1 MPTHYNVK
9 MKMLYAL
16 AICGLVRRDDLA
28 IFAETMNMGSH
39 DIMDLISAGF
49 VRESSAEVDI
59 RIGGRSRKRV
69 RRVCCITN
77 KGLAFLLEFGGALFP
92 WLESIPKS
100 IIGNVNLRGG
110 TLARKAPLDRRLNLA
125 GANCFYAAA
134 GFEVHPLVFGDDE
147 DSQKPALSAIIANAV
162 GDFAPEES
170 TVYYNAIEVKG
181 KCIDADA
188 EDSHSQRFTR
198 QVGFAA
204 YSKNDFNI
212 YMIPQGGMRWKTE
225 IAKKEM
231 YLFSTYRSKIRMN
244 QMKDCCAV
252 LLARNPRD
260 FAASFL
266 SINDFSSKKTKIQAH
281 QDAELLDSTLETA
294 MVGPEGHQAP
304 NMTES
309 VSMGKDGKMH
319 ITLTNESVSED
330 YPIDVILDSGKAAAV
345 EGMIL
350 TGEMHEHNTF
360 DNPEQVKCTSF
371 DDVKLADDGLKLT
384 LPKCSVLHLTVTV
397 K

>member
-28 IFAETMNMGSH
+28 IFSETMNAGSH

-49 VRESSAEVDI
+49 VKESSAEVDI

-147 DSQKPALSAIIANAV
+147 DSQKPALTAIIANAV

-204 YSKNDFNI
+204 YSKNDFSI
-212 YMIPQGGMRWKTE
+212 YVIPQGGMRWKTE
-225 IAKKEM
+225 IAKKEWR
-231 YLFSTYRSKIRMN
+231 LFYDYRSKIRMH
-244 QMKDCCAV
+244 QMKECYAV

-260 FAASFL
+260 FAALFR
-266 SINDFSSKKTKIQAH
+266 SIKDFSGRKIKMRRLYVVPMKCEGRKDNSIAVTTGFDRECENCIAKLEE
-281 QDAELLDSTLETA
+281 DARFERNTSSFTFPFRTCREGEIYHVALGTVMELYNIHYIKE
-294 MVGPEGHQAP
+294 
-304 NMTES
+304 
-309 VSMGKDGKMH
+309 
-319 ITLTNESVSED
+319 
-330 YPIDVILDSGKAAAV
+330 KAD
-345 EGMIL
+345 EGMPVVIYCYRHQVPYYRAVFGDDIL
-350 TGEMHEHNTF
+350 YDF
-360 DNPEQVKCTSF
+360 
-371 DDVKLADDGLKLT
+371 AD
-384 LPKCSVLHLTVTV
+384 
-397 K
+397 

>member
-28 IFAETMNMGSH
+28 IFSETMNAGSH

-49 VRESSAEVDI
+49 VKESSAEVDI

-92 WLESIPKS
+92 WLERIPKS
-100 IIGNVNLRGG
+100 IIGSVNLRGG

-147 DSQKPALSAIIANAV
+147 DSQKPALTAIIANAV

-170 TVYYNAIEVKG
+170 TVYYNAIEVKR

-204 YSKNDFNI
+204 YSKNDFSI
-212 YMIPQGGMRWKTE
+212 YVIPQGGMRWKTE
-225 IAKKEM
+225 IAKKEWR
-231 YLFSTYRSKIRMN
+231 LFYDYRSKIRMH
-244 QMKDCCAV
+244 QMKECYAV

-260 FAASFL
+260 FAALFR
-266 SINDFSSKKTKIQAH
+266 SIKDFSGRKIKMRRLYVVPMKCEGRKDNSTAITEGFDSERKKCIAKLEEDARFERNTSSFTFPFRTCREGKTYYVAVGTVIELYNIH
-281 QDAELLDSTLETA
+281 NIKEDVDAEKPI
-294 MVGPEGHQAP
+294 VIYCYRHQVPYYRA
-304 NMTES
+304 
-309 VSMGKDGKMH
+309 VFGD
-319 ITLTNESVSED
+319 D
-330 YPIDVILDSGKAAAV
+330 ILYD
-345 EGMIL
+345 
-350 TGEMHEHNTF
+350 F
-360 DNPEQVKCTSF
+360 
-371 DDVKLADDGLKLT
+371 AD
-384 LPKCSVLHLTVTV
+384 
-397 K
+397 

>member
-28 IFAETMNMGSH
+28 IFSETMNAGSH

-49 VRESSAEVDI
+49 VKESSAEVDI

-92 WLESIPKS
+92 WLERIPKS
-100 IIGNVNLRGG
+100 IIGSVNLRGG

-225 IAKKEM
+225 IAKKEWR
-231 YLFSTYRSKIRMN
+231 LFYDYRSKIRMH
-244 QMKDCCAV
+244 QMKECYAV

-260 FAASFL
+260 FAAMFQ
-266 SINDFSSKKTKIQAH
+266 SIKNFSSRKIKMQRIYVVPMKCEGRKDNSTAITEGFDSERKKCIAKLEEDARFERNTSSFTFPFRTCREGEIYHVALGTVMELYNIHNIKEDV
-281 QDAELLDSTLETA
+281 DAEKPI
-294 MVGPEGHQAP
+294 VIYCYRHQVPYYRA
-304 NMTES
+304 
-309 VSMGKDGKMH
+309 VFGD
-319 ITLTNESVSED
+319 D
-330 YPIDVILDSGKAAAV
+330 ILYD
-345 EGMIL
+345 
-350 TGEMHEHNTF
+350 F
-360 DNPEQVKCTSF
+360 
-371 DDVKLADDGLKLT
+371 AD
-384 LPKCSVLHLTVTV
+384 
-397 K
+397 

>member
-28 IFAETMNMGSH
+28 IFSETMNAGSH

-49 VRESSAEVDI
+49 VKESSAEVDI

-147 DSQKPALSAIIANAV
+147 DSQKPALTAIIANAV

-170 TVYYNAIEVKG
+170 TVYYNAIEVKR

-204 YSKNDFNI
+204 YSKNDFSI
-212 YMIPQGGMRWKTE
+212 YVIPQGGMRWKTE
-225 IAKKEM
+225 IAKKEWR
-231 YLFSTYRSKIRMN
+231 LFYDYRSKIRMH
-244 QMKDCCAV
+244 QMKECYAV

-260 FAASFL
+260 FAALFR
-266 SINDFSSKKTKIQAH
+266 SIKDFSGRKIKMRRLYVVPMKCEGRKDNSIAVTTGFDRECENCIAKLEE
-281 QDAELLDSTLETA
+281 DARFERNTSSFTFPFRTCREGEIYHVALGTVMELYNIHYIKE
-294 MVGPEGHQAP
+294 
-304 NMTES
+304 
-309 VSMGKDGKMH
+309 
-319 ITLTNESVSED
+319 
-330 YPIDVILDSGKAAAV
+330 KAD
-345 EGMIL
+345 EGMPVVIYCYRHQVPYYRAVFGDDIL
-350 TGEMHEHNTF
+350 YDF
-360 DNPEQVKCTSF
+360 
-371 DDVKLADDGLKLT
+371 AD
-384 LPKCSVLHLTVTV
+384 
-397 K
+397 

>member
-1 MPTHYNVK
+1 MMPTHYNVK

-28 IFAETMNMGSH
+28 IFSEAMNKGSH
-39 DIMDLISAGF
+39 DIMDLIRAGF
-49 VRESSAEVDI
+49 VKESSAEVDI

-100 IIGNVNLRGG
+100 IIGHVNLRGG

-147 DSQKPALSAIIANAV
+147 DSQKPALSAIIADAM
-162 GDFAPEES
+162 GDFTPEES
-170 TVYYNAIEVKG
+170 TVYYNAIEVKR
-181 KCIDADA
+181 KCIDADE

-204 YSKNDFNI
+204 YSKNDYNI
-212 YMIPQGGMRWKTE
+212 YVIPQGGMTWKTE
-225 IAKKEM
+225 IAKKEWR
-231 YLFSTYRSKIRMN
+231 LFSDYRSKIRVR
-244 QMKDCCAV
+244 QMQDCYAV

-260 FAASFL
+260 FAAMFQ
-266 SINDFSSKKTKIQAH
+266 SIKDFSSRKIKMQRIYVVPMKCEGRTDNSTAITEGFDSERKKCIAKLEEDARFERNTSSFTFPFRTCREGKTYYVAVGTVMELYNIH
-281 QDAELLDSTLETA
+281 NIKEDVDAEKPI
-294 MVGPEGHQAP
+294 VIYCYRHQVPYYRA
-304 NMTES
+304 
-309 VSMGKDGKMH
+309 VFGD
-319 ITLTNESVSED
+319 D
-330 YPIDVILDSGKAAAV
+330 ILYD
-345 EGMIL
+345 
-350 TGEMHEHNTF
+350 F
-360 DNPEQVKCTSF
+360 
-371 DDVKLADDGLKLT
+371 AD
-384 LPKCSVLHLTVTV
+384 
-397 K
+397 

>member
-28 IFAETMNMGSH
+28 IFSETMNAGSH
-39 DIMDLISAGF
+39 DIMDLIRAGF
-49 VRESSAEVDI
+49 VKESSAEVDI

-69 RRVCCITN
+69 RRVCCITS

-92 WLESIPKS
+92 WLERIPKS
-100 IIGNVNLRGG
+100 IVGNVNLRGG

-225 IAKKEM
+225 IAKKEWR
-231 YLFSTYRSKIRMN
+231 LFYDYRSKIRMH
-244 QMKDCCAV
+244 QMKECYAV

-260 FAASFL
+260 FAALFR
-266 SINDFSSKKTKIQAH
+266 SIKDFSGRKIKMRRLYVVPMKCEGRKDNSIAVTTGFDRECENCIAKLEE
-281 QDAELLDSTLETA
+281 DARFERNTSSFTFPFRTCREGEIYHVALGTVMELYNIHYIKE
-294 MVGPEGHQAP
+294 
-304 NMTES
+304 
-309 VSMGKDGKMH
+309 
-319 ITLTNESVSED
+319 
-330 YPIDVILDSGKAAAV
+330 KAD
-345 EGMIL
+345 EGMPVVIYCYRHQVPYYRAVFGDDIL
-350 TGEMHEHNTF
+350 YDF
-360 DNPEQVKCTSF
+360 
-371 DDVKLADDGLKLT
+371 AD
-384 LPKCSVLHLTVTV
+384 
-397 K
+397 

>member
-16 AICGLVRRDDLA
+16 AICGLARRDDLA
-28 IFAETMNMGSH
+28 IFSETMNAGSH

-49 VRESSAEVDI
+49 VKESSAEVDI

-92 WLESIPKS
+92 WLERIPKS
-100 IIGNVNLRGG
+100 IIGSVNLRGG

-147 DSQKPALSAIIANAV
+147 DSQKPALTAIIANAV

-170 TVYYNAIEVKG
+170 TVYYNAIEVKR

-204 YSKNDFNI
+204 YSKNDFSI
-212 YMIPQGGMRWKTE
+212 YVIPQGGMRWKTE
-225 IAKKEM
+225 IAKKEWR
-231 YLFSTYRSKIRMN
+231 LFYDYRSKIRMH
-244 QMKDCCAV
+244 QMKECYAV

-260 FAASFL
+260 FAALFR
-266 SINDFSSKKTKIQAH
+266 SIKDFSGRKIKMRRLYVVPMKCEGRKDNSIAVTTGFDRECENCIAKLEE
-281 QDAELLDSTLETA
+281 DARFERNTSSFTFPFRTCREGEIYHVALGTVMELYNIHYIKE
-294 MVGPEGHQAP
+294 
-304 NMTES
+304 
-309 VSMGKDGKMH
+309 
-319 ITLTNESVSED
+319 
-330 YPIDVILDSGKAAAV
+330 KAD
-345 EGMIL
+345 EGMPVVIYCYRHQVPYYRAVFGDDIL
-350 TGEMHEHNTF
+350 YDF
-360 DNPEQVKCTSF
+360 
-371 DDVKLADDGLKLT
+371 AD
-384 LPKCSVLHLTVTV
+384 
-397 K
+397 

>member
-28 IFAETMNMGSH
+28 VFAETMNTGSH

-49 VRESSAEVDI
+49 VKESSAEVDI

-147 DSQKPALSAIIANAV
+147 DSQKPALSAVIANAM

-170 TVYYNAIEVKG
+170 TVYYNAIEVKR
-181 KCIDADA
+181 KCVDAD
-188 EDSHSQRFTR
+188 EDDSHSQRFTR

-204 YSKNDFNI
+204 YSKNDYNI
-212 YMIPQGGMRWKTE
+212 YVIPQGGMRWKTE
-225 IAKKEM
+225 IAKKEWH
-231 YLFSTYRSKIRMN
+231 LFYDYRSKIRMH
-244 QMKDCCAV
+244 QMKECCAV

-260 FAASFL
+260 FAAMFQ
-266 SINDFSSKKTKIQAH
+266 SIKDFSSRKIKMQRIYVVPMKCEGRKDNSTAITEGFDSERKKCIAKLEEDARFERNTSSFTFPFRTYREGKTYYVAVGTVMELYNIRNIKEDVEAGKPVMVYCYHHQTPYYQAIFGN
-281 QDAELLDSTLETA
+281 S
-294 MVGPEGHQAP
+294 VGY
-304 NMTES
+304 
-309 VSMGKDGKMH
+309 
-319 ITLTNESVSED
+319 I
-330 YPIDVILDSGKAAAV
+330 
-345 EGMIL
+345 
-350 TGEMHEHNTF
+350 F
-360 DNPEQVKCTSF
+360 
-371 DDVKLADDGLKLT
+371 AD
-384 LPKCSVLHLTVTV
+384 
-397 K
+397 

>member
-28 IFAETMNMGSH
+28 IFSETMNAGSH

-49 VRESSAEVDI
+49 VKESSAEVDI

-92 WLESIPKS
+92 WLERIPKS
-100 IIGNVNLRGG
+100 IIGSVNLRGG

-147 DSQKPALSAIIANAV
+147 DSQKPALTAIIANAV

-170 TVYYNAIEVKG
+170 TVYYNAIEVKR

-204 YSKNDFNI
+204 YSKNDFSI
-212 YMIPQGGMRWKTE
+212 YVIPQGGMRWKTE
-225 IAKKEM
+225 IAKKEWR
-231 YLFSTYRSKIRMN
+231 LFYDYRSKIRMH
-244 QMKDCCAV
+244 QMKECYAV

-260 FAASFL
+260 FAALFR
-266 SINDFSSKKTKIQAH
+266 SIKDFSGRKIKMRRLYVVPMKCEGRKDNSIAVTTGFDRECENCIAKLEE
-281 QDAELLDSTLETA
+281 DARFERNTSSFTFPFRTCREGEIYHVALGTVMELYNIHYIKE
-294 MVGPEGHQAP
+294 
-304 NMTES
+304 
-309 VSMGKDGKMH
+309 
-319 ITLTNESVSED
+319 
-330 YPIDVILDSGKAAAV
+330 KAD
-345 EGMIL
+345 EGMPVVIYCYRHQVPYYRAVFGDDIL
-350 TGEMHEHNTF
+350 CDF
-360 DNPEQVKCTSF
+360 
-371 DDVKLADDGLKLT
+371 AD
-384 LPKCSVLHLTVTV
+384 
-397 K
+397 

>member
-28 IFAETMNMGSH
+28 IFSETMNAGSH
-39 DIMDLISAGF
+39 DIMDLIRAGF
-49 VRESSAEVDI
+49 VKESSAEVDI

-92 WLESIPKS
+92 WLESIPQS
-100 IIGNVNLRGG
+100 IVGNVNLRGG

-147 DSQKPALSAIIANAV
+147 DSQKPALSAIIANEM
-162 GDFAPEES
+162 GDFVPEES
-170 TVYYNAIEVKG
+170 TVYYNAIEVKR

-188 EDSHSQRFTR
+188 DDSHSQRFTR

-204 YSKNDFNI
+204 YSKNDFSI

-225 IAKKEM
+225 IAKKEWR
-231 YLFSTYRSKIRMN
+231 LFYDYRSKIRMH
-244 QMKDCCAV
+244 QMKECYAV

-260 FAASFL
+260 FAAMFQ
-266 SINDFSSKKTKIQAH
+266 SIKDFSSRKIKMQRIYVVPMKCEGRKDNSTAITEGFDSERKKCIAKLEEDARFERNTSSFTFPFRTCREGKTYYVAVGTVMELYNIH
-281 QDAELLDSTLETA
+281 NIKEDVDAEKPI
-294 MVGPEGHQAP
+294 VIYCYRHQVPYYRA
-304 NMTES
+304 
-309 VSMGKDGKMH
+309 VFGD
-319 ITLTNESVSED
+319 D
-330 YPIDVILDSGKAAAV
+330 ILYD
-345 EGMIL
+345 
-350 TGEMHEHNTF
+350 F
-360 DNPEQVKCTSF
+360 
-371 DDVKLADDGLKLT
+371 AD
-384 LPKCSVLHLTVTV
+384 
-397 K
+397 

>member
-28 IFAETMNMGSH
+28 IFSETMNAGSH
-39 DIMDLISAGF
+39 DIMNLISAGF
-49 VRESSAEVDI
+49 VKESSAEVDI

-92 WLESIPKS
+92 WLERIPKS
-100 IIGNVNLRGG
+100 IIGSGNLCGG

-147 DSQKPALSAIIANAV
+147 DSQKPALTAIIANAV

-170 TVYYNAIEVKG
+170 TVYYNAIKVKR

-204 YSKNDFNI
+204 YSKNDFSI
-212 YMIPQGGMRWKTE
+212 YVIPQGGMRWKTE
-225 IAKKEM
+225 IAKKEWR
-231 YLFSTYRSKIRMN
+231 LFYDYRSKIRMH
-244 QMKDCCAV
+244 QMKECYAV

-260 FAASFL
+260 FAALFR
-266 SINDFSSKKTKIQAH
+266 SIKDFSGRKIKMRRLYVVPMKCEGRKDNSIAVTTGFDRECENCIANLEE
-281 QDAELLDSTLETA
+281 DARFERNTSSFTFPFRTCREGEIYHVALGTVMELYNIHYIKE
-294 MVGPEGHQAP
+294 
-304 NMTES
+304 
-309 VSMGKDGKMH
+309 
-319 ITLTNESVSED
+319 
-330 YPIDVILDSGKAAAV
+330 KAD
-345 EGMIL
+345 EGMPVVIYCYRHQVPYYRAVFGDDIL
-350 TGEMHEHNTF
+350 YDF
-360 DNPEQVKCTSF
+360 
-371 DDVKLADDGLKLT
+371 AD
-384 LPKCSVLHLTVTV
+384 
-397 K
+397 

>member
-28 IFAETMNMGSH
+28 IFSETMNAGSH
-39 DIMDLISAGF
+39 DIMDLISAGL
-49 VRESSAEVDI
+49 VKESSAEVDI

-92 WLESIPKS
+92 WLERIPKS
-100 IIGNVNLRGG
+100 IIGSVNLRGG

-147 DSQKPALSAIIANAV
+147 DSQKPALTAIIANAV

-170 TVYYNAIEVKG
+170 TVYYNAIEVKR

-204 YSKNDFNI
+204 YSKNDFSI
-212 YMIPQGGMRWKTE
+212 YVIPQGGMRWKTE
-225 IAKKEM
+225 IAKKEWR
-231 YLFSTYRSKIRMN
+231 LFYDYRSKIRMH
-244 QMKDCCAV
+244 QMKECYAV

-260 FAASFL
+260 FAALFR
-266 SINDFSSKKTKIQAH
+266 SIKDFSGRKIKMRRLYVVPMKCEGRKDNSIAVTTGFDRECENCIAKLEE
-281 QDAELLDSTLETA
+281 DARFERNTSSFTFPFRTCREGEIYHVALGTVMELYNIHYIKE
-294 MVGPEGHQAP
+294 
-304 NMTES
+304 
-309 VSMGKDGKMH
+309 
-319 ITLTNESVSED
+319 
-330 YPIDVILDSGKAAAV
+330 KAD
-345 EGMIL
+345 EGMPVVIYCYRHQVPYYRAVFGDDIL
-350 TGEMHEHNTF
+350 YDF
-360 DNPEQVKCTSF
+360 
-371 DDVKLADDGLKLT
+371 AD
-384 LPKCSVLHLTVTV
+384 
-397 K
+397 

>member
-28 IFAETMNMGSH
+28 IFSETMNAGSH

-49 VRESSAEVDI
+49 VKESSAEVDI

-92 WLESIPKS
+92 WLERIPKS
-100 IIGNVNLRGG
+100 IIGSVNLRGG

-147 DSQKPALSAIIANAV
+147 DSQKPALSAIIANEM

-170 TVYYNAIEVKG
+170 TVYYNAIEVKR

-204 YSKNDFNI
+204 YSKNDFSI
-212 YMIPQGGMRWKTE
+212 YVIPQGGMRWKTE
-225 IAKKEM
+225 IAKKEWR
-231 YLFSTYRSKIRMN
+231 LFYDYRSKIRMH
-244 QMKDCCAV
+244 QMKECYAV

-260 FAASFL
+260 FAALFR
-266 SINDFSSKKTKIQAH
+266 SIKDFSGRKIKMRRLYVVPMKCEGRKDNSMAVTTGFDREWENCIAKLEE
-281 QDAELLDSTLETA
+281 DARFERNTSSFTFPFRTCREGEIYHVALGTVMELYNIHYIKE
-294 MVGPEGHQAP
+294 
-304 NMTES
+304 
-309 VSMGKDGKMH
+309 
-319 ITLTNESVSED
+319 
-330 YPIDVILDSGKAAAV
+330 KAD
-345 EGMIL
+345 EGMPVVIYCYRHQVPYYRAVFGDDIL
-350 TGEMHEHNTF
+350 YDF
-360 DNPEQVKCTSF
+360 
-371 DDVKLADDGLKLT
+371 AD
-384 LPKCSVLHLTVTV
+384 
-397 K
+397 

>member
-28 IFAETMNMGSH
+28 IFSETMNAGSH

-49 VRESSAEVDI
+49 VKESSAEVDI

-92 WLESIPKS
+92 WLERIPKS
-100 IIGNVNLRGG
+100 IIGSVNLRGG

-134 GFEVHPLVFGDDE
+134 GFEVHPLVFGDEE
-147 DSQKPALSAIIANAV
+147 DSQKPALTAIIANAV

-170 TVYYNAIEVKG
+170 TVYYNAIEVKR

-204 YSKNDFNI
+204 YSKNDFSI
-212 YMIPQGGMRWKTE
+212 YVIPQGGMRWKTE
-225 IAKKEM
+225 IAKKEWR
-231 YLFSTYRSKIRMN
+231 LFYDYRSKIRMH
-244 QMKDCCAV
+244 QMKECYAV

-260 FAASFL
+260 FAALFR
-266 SINDFSSKKTKIQAH
+266 SIKDFSGRKIKMRRLYVVPMKCEGRKDNSIAVTTGFDRECENCIAKLKE
-281 QDAELLDSTLETA
+281 DARFERNTSSFTFPFRTCREGEIYHVALGTVMELYNIHYIKE
-294 MVGPEGHQAP
+294 
-304 NMTES
+304 
-309 VSMGKDGKMH
+309 
-319 ITLTNESVSED
+319 
-330 YPIDVILDSGKAAAV
+330 KAD
-345 EGMIL
+345 EGMPVVIYCYRHQVPYYRAVFGDDIL
-350 TGEMHEHNTF
+350 YDF
-360 DNPEQVKCTSF
+360 
-371 DDVKLADDGLKLT
+371 AD
-384 LPKCSVLHLTVTV
+384 
-397 K
+397 

>member
-28 IFAETMNMGSH
+28 IFSETMNAGSH
-39 DIMDLISAGF
+39 DIMNLISAGF
-49 VRESSAEVDI
+49 VKESSAEVDI

-92 WLESIPKS
+92 WLERIPKS
-100 IIGNVNLRGG
+100 IIGSVNLRGG

-147 DSQKPALSAIIANAV
+147 DSQKPALTAIIANAV

-170 TVYYNAIEVKG
+170 TVYYNAIKVKR

-204 YSKNDFNI
+204 YSKNDFSI
-212 YMIPQGGMRWKTE
+212 YVIPQGGMRWKTE
-225 IAKKEM
+225 IAKKEWR
-231 YLFSTYRSKIRMN
+231 LFYDYRSKIRMH
-244 QMKDCCAV
+244 QMKECYAV

-260 FAASFL
+260 FAALFR
-266 SINDFSSKKTKIQAH
+266 SIKDFSGRKIKMRRLYVVPMKCEGRKDNSIAVTTGFDREYENCIAKLEE
-281 QDAELLDSTLETA
+281 DARFERNTSSFTFPFRTCREGEIYHVALGTVMELYNIHYIKE
-294 MVGPEGHQAP
+294 
-304 NMTES
+304 
-309 VSMGKDGKMH
+309 
-319 ITLTNESVSED
+319 
-330 YPIDVILDSGKAAAV
+330 KAD
-345 EGMIL
+345 EGMPVVIYCYRHQVPYYRAVFGDDIL
-350 TGEMHEHNTF
+350 YDF
-360 DNPEQVKCTSF
+360 
-371 DDVKLADDGLKLT
+371 AD
-384 LPKCSVLHLTVTV
+384 
-397 K
+397 

>member
-28 IFAETMNMGSH
+28 IFSETMNAGSH

-49 VRESSAEVDI
+49 VKESSAEVDI

-92 WLESIPKS
+92 WLERIPKS
-100 IIGNVNLRGG
+100 IIGSVNLRGG

-147 DSQKPALSAIIANAV
+147 DSQKPALTAIIANAV
-162 GDFAPEES
+162 GDFAPKES
-170 TVYYNAIEVKG
+170 TVYYNAIEVKR

-204 YSKNDFNI
+204 YSKNDFSI
-212 YMIPQGGMRWKTE
+212 YVIPQGGMRWKTE
-225 IAKKEM
+225 IAKKEWR
-231 YLFSTYRSKIRMN
+231 LFYDYRSKIRMH
-244 QMKDCCAV
+244 QMKECYAV

-260 FAASFL
+260 FAALFR
-266 SINDFSSKKTKIQAH
+266 SIKDFSGRKIKMRRLYVVPMKCEGRKDNSIAVTTGFDRECENCIAKLEE
-281 QDAELLDSTLETA
+281 DARFERNTSSFTFPFRTCREGEIYHVALGTVMELYNIHYIKE
-294 MVGPEGHQAP
+294 
-304 NMTES
+304 
-309 VSMGKDGKMH
+309 
-319 ITLTNESVSED
+319 
-330 YPIDVILDSGKAAAV
+330 KAD
-345 EGMIL
+345 EGMPVVIYCYRHQVPYYRAVFGDDIL
-350 TGEMHEHNTF
+350 YDF
-360 DNPEQVKCTSF
+360 
-371 DDVKLADDGLKLT
+371 AD
-384 LPKCSVLHLTVTV
+384 
-397 K
+397 

>member
-28 IFAETMNMGSH
+28 IFSETMNAGSH

-49 VRESSAEVDI
+49 VKESSAEVDI

-92 WLESIPKS
+92 WLERIPKS
-100 IIGNVNLRGG
+100 IIGSVNLRGG

-225 IAKKEM
+225 IAKKEWR
-231 YLFSTYRSKIRMN
+231 LFYDYRSKIRMH
-244 QMKDCCAV
+244 QMKECYAV

-260 FAASFL
+260 FAALFR
-266 SINDFSSKKTKIQAH
+266 SIKDFSGRKIKMRRLYVVPMKCEGRKDNSIAVTTGFDRECENCIAKLEE
-281 QDAELLDSTLETA
+281 DARFERNTSSFTFPFRTCREGEIYHVALGTVMELYNIHYIKE
-294 MVGPEGHQAP
+294 
-304 NMTES
+304 
-309 VSMGKDGKMH
+309 
-319 ITLTNESVSED
+319 
-330 YPIDVILDSGKAAAV
+330 KAD
-345 EGMIL
+345 EGMPVVIYCYRHQVPYYRAVFGEDIL
-350 TGEMHEHNTF
+350 YDF
-360 DNPEQVKCTSF
+360 
-371 DDVKLADDGLKLT
+371 AD
-384 LPKCSVLHLTVTV
+384 
-397 K
+397 

>member
-28 IFAETMNMGSH
+28 IFSETMNAGSH

-49 VRESSAEVDI
+49 VKESSAEVDI

-92 WLESIPKS
+92 WLERIPKS
-100 IIGNVNLRGG
+100 IIGSVNLRGG

-170 TVYYNAIEVKG
+170 TVYYNAIEVKR

-225 IAKKEM
+225 IAKKEWR
-231 YLFSTYRSKIRMN
+231 LFYDYRSKIRMH
-244 QMKDCCAV
+244 QMKECYAV

-260 FAASFL
+260 FAALFR
-266 SINDFSSKKTKIQAH
+266 SIKDFSGRKIKMRRLYVVPMKCEGRKDNSIAVTTGFDRECENCIAKLEE
-281 QDAELLDSTLETA
+281 DARFERNTSSFTFPFRTCREGEIYHVALGTVMELYNIHYIKE
-294 MVGPEGHQAP
+294 
-304 NMTES
+304 
-309 VSMGKDGKMH
+309 
-319 ITLTNESVSED
+319 
-330 YPIDVILDSGKAAAV
+330 KAD
-345 EGMIL
+345 EGMPVVIYCYRHQVPYYRAVFGDDIL
-350 TGEMHEHNTF
+350 YDF
-360 DNPEQVKCTSF
+360 
-371 DDVKLADDGLKLT
+371 AD
-384 LPKCSVLHLTVTV
+384 
-397 K
+397 

>member
-28 IFAETMNMGSH
+28 IFSETMNAGSH

-49 VRESSAEVDI
+49 VKESSAEVDI

-225 IAKKEM
+225 IAKKEWR
-231 YLFSTYRSKIRMN
+231 LFYDYRSKIRMH
-244 QMKDCCAV
+244 QMKECYAV

-260 FAASFL
+260 FAAMFQ
-266 SINDFSSKKTKIQAH
+266 SIKDFSSRKIKMQRIYVVPMKCEGRKDNSTAITEGFDSERKKCIAKLEEDARFERNTSSFTFPFRTCREGKTYYVAVGTVMELYNIH
-281 QDAELLDSTLETA
+281 NIKEDVDAEKPI
-294 MVGPEGHQAP
+294 VIYCYRHQVPYYRA
-304 NMTES
+304 
-309 VSMGKDGKMH
+309 VFGD
-319 ITLTNESVSED
+319 D
-330 YPIDVILDSGKAAAV
+330 ILYD
-345 EGMIL
+345 
-350 TGEMHEHNTF
+350 F
-360 DNPEQVKCTSF
+360 
-371 DDVKLADDGLKLT
+371 AD
-384 LPKCSVLHLTVTV
+384 
-397 K
+397 

>member
-28 IFAETMNMGSH
+28 IFSETMNAGSH

-49 VRESSAEVDI
+49 VKESSAEVDI

-147 DSQKPALSAIIANAV
+147 DSQKPALTAIIANAV

-170 TVYYNAIEVKG
+170 TVYYNAIEVKR

-204 YSKNDFNI
+204 YSKNDFSI
-212 YMIPQGGMRWKTE
+212 YVIPQGGMRWKTE
-225 IAKKEM
+225 IAKKEWR
-231 YLFSTYRSKIRMN
+231 LFYDYRSKIRMH
-244 QMKDCCAV
+244 QMKECYAV

-260 FAASFL
+260 FAALFR
-266 SINDFSSKKTKIQAH
+266 SIKDFSGRKIKMRRLYVVPMKCEGRKDNSIAVTTGFDRECEH
-281 QDAELLDSTLETA
+281 CIAKLEEDARFERNTSSFTFPFRTCREGEIYHVALGTVMELYNIHYIKE
-294 MVGPEGHQAP
+294 
-304 NMTES
+304 
-309 VSMGKDGKMH
+309 
-319 ITLTNESVSED
+319 
-330 YPIDVILDSGKAAAV
+330 KAD
-345 EGMIL
+345 EGMPVVIYCYRHQVPYYRAVFGDDIL
-350 TGEMHEHNTF
+350 YDF
-360 DNPEQVKCTSF
+360 
-371 DDVKLADDGLKLT
+371 AD
-384 LPKCSVLHLTVTV
+384 
-397 K
+397 

>member
-28 IFAETMNMGSH
+28 IFSETMNAGSH

-49 VRESSAEVDI
+49 VKESSAEVDI

-92 WLESIPKS
+92 WLERIPKS
-100 IIGNVNLRGG
+100 IVGNVNLRGG

-147 DSQKPALSAIIANAV
+147 DSQKPALTAIIANAV

-170 TVYYNAIEVKG
+170 TVYYNAIEVKR

-204 YSKNDFNI
+204 YSKNDFSI
-212 YMIPQGGMRWKTE
+212 YVIPQGGMRWKTE
-225 IAKKEM
+225 IAKKEWR
-231 YLFSTYRSKIRMN
+231 LFYDYRSKIRMH
-244 QMKDCCAV
+244 QMKECYAV

-260 FAASFL
+260 FAALFR
-266 SINDFSSKKTKIQAH
+266 SIKDFSGRKIKMRRLYVVPMKCEGRKDNSIAVTTGFDRECENCIAKLEEDARFERNTSSFTFPFRTCREGKTYYVAVGTVM
-281 QDAELLDSTLETA
+281 ELYNIHYIKE
-294 MVGPEGHQAP
+294 
-304 NMTES
+304 
-309 VSMGKDGKMH
+309 
-319 ITLTNESVSED
+319 
-330 YPIDVILDSGKAAAV
+330 KAD
-345 EGMIL
+345 EGMPVVIYCYRHQVPYYRAVFGDDIL
-350 TGEMHEHNTF
+350 YDF
-360 DNPEQVKCTSF
+360 
-371 DDVKLADDGLKLT
+371 AD
-384 LPKCSVLHLTVTV
+384 
-397 K
+397 

>member
-28 IFAETMNMGSH
+28 IFSETMNAGSH
-39 DIMDLISAGF
+39 DIMDLIRAGF
-49 VRESSAEVDI
+49 VKESSAEVDI

-92 WLESIPKS
+92 WLESIPQS
-100 IIGNVNLRGG
+100 IVGNVNLRGG

-147 DSQKPALSAIIANAV
+147 DSQKPALSAIIANEM
-162 GDFAPEES
+162 GDFVPEES

-225 IAKKEM
+225 IAKKEWR
-231 YLFSTYRSKIRMN
+231 LFYDYRSKIRMH
-244 QMKDCCAV
+244 QMKECYAV

-260 FAASFL
+260 FAAMFQ
-266 SINDFSSKKTKIQAH
+266 SIKDFSSRKIKMQRIYVVPMKCEGRKDNSTAITEGFDSERKKCIAKLEEDARFERNTSSFTFPFRTCREGKTYYVAVGTVMELYNIH
-281 QDAELLDSTLETA
+281 NIKEDVDAEKPI
-294 MVGPEGHQAP
+294 VIYCYRHQVPYYRA
-304 NMTES
+304 
-309 VSMGKDGKMH
+309 VFGD
-319 ITLTNESVSED
+319 D
-330 YPIDVILDSGKAAAV
+330 ILYD
-345 EGMIL
+345 
-350 TGEMHEHNTF
+350 F
-360 DNPEQVKCTSF
+360 
-371 DDVKLADDGLKLT
+371 AD
-384 LPKCSVLHLTVTV
+384 
-397 K
+397 

>member
-28 IFAETMNMGSH
+28 IFSETMNAGSH

-49 VRESSAEVDI
+49 VKESSAEVDI

-92 WLESIPKS
+92 WLARIPKS
-100 IIGNVNLRGG
+100 IIGSVNLRGG

-147 DSQKPALSAIIANAV
+147 DSQKPALTAIIANAV

-170 TVYYNAIEVKG
+170 TVYYNAIEVKR

-204 YSKNDFNI
+204 YSKNDFSI
-212 YMIPQGGMRWKTE
+212 YVIPQGGMRWKTE
-225 IAKKEM
+225 IAKKEWR
-231 YLFSTYRSKIRMN
+231 LFYDYRSKIRMH
-244 QMKDCCAV
+244 QMKECYAV

-260 FAASFL
+260 FAALFR
-266 SINDFSSKKTKIQAH
+266 SIKDFSGRKIKMRRLYVVPMKCEGRKDNSIAVTTGFDRECENCIAKLEE
-281 QDAELLDSTLETA
+281 DARFERNTSSFTFPFRTCREGEIYHVALGTVMELYNIHYIKE
-294 MVGPEGHQAP
+294 
-304 NMTES
+304 
-309 VSMGKDGKMH
+309 
-319 ITLTNESVSED
+319 
-330 YPIDVILDSGKAAAV
+330 KAD
-345 EGMIL
+345 EGMPVVIYCYRHQVPYYRAVFGDDIL
-350 TGEMHEHNTF
+350 YDF
-360 DNPEQVKCTSF
+360 
-371 DDVKLADDGLKLT
+371 AD
-384 LPKCSVLHLTVTV
+384 
-397 K
+397 

>member
-1 MPTHYNVK
+1 MMPTHYNVK

-28 IFAETMNMGSH
+28 IFSEAMNKGSH
-39 DIMDLISAGF
+39 DIMDLIRAGF
-49 VRESSAEVDI
+49 VKESSAEVDI

-147 DSQKPALSAIIANAV
+147 DSQKPALSAIIADAM
-162 GDFAPEES
+162 GDFTPEES
-170 TVYYNAIEVKG
+170 TVYYNAIEVKR
-181 KCIDADA
+181 KCIDADE

-204 YSKNDFNI
+204 YSKNDYNI
-212 YMIPQGGMRWKTE
+212 YVIPQGGMTWKTE
-225 IAKKEM
+225 IAKKEWR
-231 YLFSTYRSKIRMN
+231 LFSDYRSKIRVR
-244 QMKDCCAV
+244 QMQDCYAV

-260 FAASFL
+260 FAAMFQ
-266 SINDFSSKKTKIQAH
+266 SIKDFSSRKIKMQRIYVVPMKCEGRTDNSTAITEGFDSERKKCIAKLEEDARFERNTSSFTFPFRTCREEKTYYVAVGTVMELYNIH
-281 QDAELLDSTLETA
+281 NIKEDVDAEKPIVIYCYRHQVPYYRA
-294 MVGPEGHQAP
+294 VVG
-304 NMTES
+304 
-309 VSMGKDGKMH
+309 D
-319 ITLTNESVSED
+319 D
-330 YPIDVILDSGKAAAV
+330 ILYD
-345 EGMIL
+345 
-350 TGEMHEHNTF
+350 F
-360 DNPEQVKCTSF
+360 
-371 DDVKLADDGLKLT
+371 AD
-384 LPKCSVLHLTVTV
+384 
-397 K
+397 

>member
-28 IFAETMNMGSH
+28 IFSETMNAGSH

-49 VRESSAEVDI
+49 VKESSAEVDI

-92 WLESIPKS
+92 WLERIPKS
-100 IIGNVNLRGG
+100 IVGNVNLRGG

-147 DSQKPALSAIIANAV
+147 DNQKSALSAIIANAM

-204 YSKNDFNI
+204 YSKNDFSI
-212 YMIPQGGMRWKTE
+212 YVIPQGGMRWKTE
-225 IAKKEM
+225 IAKKEWR
-231 YLFSTYRSKIRMN
+231 LFYDYRSKIRMH
-244 QMKDCCAV
+244 QMKECYAV

-260 FAASFL
+260 FAALFR
-266 SINDFSSKKTKIQAH
+266 SIKDFSGRKIKMRRLYVVPMKCEGRKDNSIAVTTGFDRECENCIAKLEE
-281 QDAELLDSTLETA
+281 DARFERNTSSFTFPFRTCREGEIYHVALGTVMELYNIHYIKE
-294 MVGPEGHQAP
+294 
-304 NMTES
+304 
-309 VSMGKDGKMH
+309 
-319 ITLTNESVSED
+319 
-330 YPIDVILDSGKAAAV
+330 KAD
-345 EGMIL
+345 EGMPVVIYCYRHQVPYYRAVFGDDIL
-350 TGEMHEHNTF
+350 YDF
-360 DNPEQVKCTSF
+360 
-371 DDVKLADDGLKLT
+371 AD
-384 LPKCSVLHLTVTV
+384 
-397 K
+397 

>member
-28 IFAETMNMGSH
+28 IFSETMNAGSH

-49 VRESSAEVDI
+49 VKESSAEVDI

-92 WLESIPKS
+92 WLERIPKS
-100 IIGNVNLRGG
+100 IVGNVNLRGG

-147 DSQKPALSAIIANAV
+147 DSQKPALSAVIANAM
-162 GDFAPEES
+162 GNFAPEES

-225 IAKKEM
+225 IAKKEWR
-231 YLFSTYRSKIRMN
+231 LFFDYRRKIRIS
-244 QMKDCCAV
+244 QMKECNAV

-260 FAASFL
+260 FAALFR
-266 SINDFSSKKTKIQAH
+266 SIKDFSGRKIKMRRLYVVPMKCEGRKDNSIAMTTGF
-281 QDAELLDSTLETA
+281 DRERENCIAELGEDPKFERDERSFTFPFR
-294 MVGPEGHQAP
+294 MCWEGKTYYVAIGTVMELYNIHYIKEKVDAGMPVVIYCYRHQTP
-304 NMTES
+304 YYRE
-309 VSMGKDGKMH
+309 VFG
-319 ITLTNESVSED
+319 
-330 YPIDVILDSGKAAAV
+330 
-345 EGMIL
+345 
-350 TGEMHEHNTF
+350 
-360 DNPEQVKCTSF
+360 
-371 DDVKLADDGLKLT
+371 DDMLYIFTD
-384 LPKCSVLHLTVTV
+384 
-397 K
+397 

>member
-28 IFAETMNMGSH
+28 IFSETMNAGSH
-39 DIMDLISAGF
+39 DIMDLIRAGF
-49 VRESSAEVDI
+49 VKESSAEVDI

-69 RRVCCITN
+69 RRVCCITS

-92 WLESIPKS
+92 WLERIPKS

-147 DSQKPALSAIIANAV
+147 DSQKPALSAVIANAM
-162 GDFAPEES
+162 GNFASEES

-204 YSKNDFNI
+204 YSKNDYNI
-212 YMIPQGGMRWKTE
+212 YVIPQGGMRWKTE
-225 IAKKEM
+225 IAKKEWR
-231 YLFSTYRSKIRMN
+231 LFYDYRSKIRMH
-244 QMKDCCAV
+244 QMKECYAV

-260 FAASFL
+260 FAAMFQ
-266 SINDFSSKKTKIQAH
+266 SIKDFSSRKIKMQRIYVVPMKCEGRKDNSTAITEGFDSERKKCIAKLEEDARFERNTSSFTFPFRTCREGKTYYVAVGTVMELYNIH
-281 QDAELLDSTLETA
+281 NIKEDVDAEKPIVIYCYRHQVPYYRAVFGDDLLYD
-294 MVGPEGHQAP
+294 
-304 NMTES
+304 
-309 VSMGKDGKMH
+309 
-319 ITLTNESVSED
+319 
-330 YPIDVILDSGKAAAV
+330 
-345 EGMIL
+345 
-350 TGEMHEHNTF
+350 F
-360 DNPEQVKCTSF
+360 
-371 DDVKLADDGLKLT
+371 AD
-384 LPKCSVLHLTVTV
+384 
-397 K
+397 

>member
-28 IFAETMNMGSH
+28 IFSETMNAGSH

-49 VRESSAEVDI
+49 VKESSAEVDI

-92 WLESIPKS
+92 WLERIPKS
-100 IIGNVNLRGG
+100 IIGSVNLRGG

-147 DSQKPALSAIIANAV
+147 DSQKPALTAIIANAV

-170 TVYYNAIEVKG
+170 TVYYNAIEVKR

-204 YSKNDFNI
+204 YSKNDFSI
-212 YMIPQGGMRWKTE
+212 YVIPQGGMRWKTE
-225 IAKKEM
+225 IAKKEWR
-231 YLFSTYRSKIRMN
+231 LFYDYRSKIRMH
-244 QMKDCCAV
+244 QMKECYAV

-260 FAASFL
+260 FAALFR
-266 SINDFSSKKTKIQAH
+266 SIKDFSGRKIKMRRLYVVPMKCEGRKDNSIAVTTGFDRECENCIAKLEE
-281 QDAELLDSTLETA
+281 DARFERNTSSFTFPFRTCREGEIYHVALGTVMELYNIHYIKE
-294 MVGPEGHQAP
+294 
-304 NMTES
+304 
-309 VSMGKDGKMH
+309 
-319 ITLTNESVSED
+319 
-330 YPIDVILDSGKAAAV
+330 KAD
-345 EGMIL
+345 EGMPVVIYCYRHQVPYYRAVFGDDIL
-350 TGEMHEHNTF
+350 YDF
-360 DNPEQVKCTSF
+360 
-371 DDVKLADDGLKLT
+371 AD
-384 LPKCSVLHLTVTV
+384 
-397 K
+397 

>member
-28 IFAETMNMGSH
+28 IFSETMNAGSH
-39 DIMDLISAGF
+39 DIMNLISAGF
-49 VRESSAEVDI
+49 VKESSAEVDI

-92 WLESIPKS
+92 WLERIPKS
-100 IIGNVNLRGG
+100 IIGSVNLRGG

-147 DSQKPALSAIIANAV
+147 DSQKPALTAIIANAE

-170 TVYYNAIEVKG
+170 TVYYNAIKVKR

-204 YSKNDFNI
+204 YSKNDFSI
-212 YMIPQGGMRWKTE
+212 YVIPQGGMRWKTE
-225 IAKKEM
+225 IAKKEWR
-231 YLFSTYRSKIRMN
+231 LFYDYRSKIRMH
-244 QMKDCCAV
+244 QMKECYAV
-252 LLARNPRD
+252 LLARSPRD
-260 FAASFL
+260 FAALFR
-266 SINDFSSKKTKIQAH
+266 SIKDFSGRKIKMRRLYVVPMKCEGRKDNSIAVTTGFDRECENCIAKLEE
-281 QDAELLDSTLETA
+281 DARFERNTSSFTFPFRTCREGEIYHVALGTVMELYNIHYIKE
-294 MVGPEGHQAP
+294 
-304 NMTES
+304 
-309 VSMGKDGKMH
+309 
-319 ITLTNESVSED
+319 
-330 YPIDVILDSGKAAAV
+330 KAD
-345 EGMIL
+345 EGMPVVIYCYRHQVPYYRAVFGDDIL
-350 TGEMHEHNTF
+350 YDF
-360 DNPEQVKCTSF
+360 
-371 DDVKLADDGLKLT
+371 AD
-384 LPKCSVLHLTVTV
+384 
-397 K
+397 

>member
-28 IFAETMNMGSH
+28 IFSETMNAGSH
-39 DIMDLISAGF
+39 DIMDLIRAGF
-49 VRESSAEVDI
+49 VKESSAEVDI

-69 RRVCCITN
+69 RRVCCITS

-92 WLESIPKS
+92 WLERIPKS

-147 DSQKPALSAIIANAV
+147 DSQKPALSAIIANAM
-162 GDFAPEES
+162 GNFAPEES

-225 IAKKEM
+225 IAKKEWR
-231 YLFSTYRSKIRMN
+231 LFYDYRSKIRMH
-244 QMKDCCAV
+244 QMKECYAV

-260 FAASFL
+260 FAALFR
-266 SINDFSSKKTKIQAH
+266 SIKDFSGRKIKMRRLYVVPMKCEGRKDNSIAVTTGFDRECENCIAKLEE
-281 QDAELLDSTLETA
+281 DARFERNTSSFTFPFRTCREGEIYHVALGTVMELYNIHYIKE
-294 MVGPEGHQAP
+294 
-304 NMTES
+304 
-309 VSMGKDGKMH
+309 
-319 ITLTNESVSED
+319 
-330 YPIDVILDSGKAAAV
+330 KAD
-345 EGMIL
+345 EGMPVVIYCYRHQVPYYRAVFGDDIL
-350 TGEMHEHNTF
+350 YDF
-360 DNPEQVKCTSF
+360 
-371 DDVKLADDGLKLT
+371 AD
-384 LPKCSVLHLTVTV
+384 
-397 K
+397 

>member
-28 IFAETMNMGSH
+28 VFAETMNTGSH

-49 VRESSAEVDI
+49 VKESSAEVDI

-147 DSQKPALSAIIANAV
+147 DSQKPALTAIIANAV

-170 TVYYNAIEVKG
+170 TVYYNAIEVKR

-204 YSKNDFNI
+204 YSKNDFSI
-212 YMIPQGGMRWKTE
+212 YVIPQGGMRWKTE
-225 IAKKEM
+225 IAKKEWR
-231 YLFSTYRSKIRMN
+231 LFYDYRSKIRMH
-244 QMKDCCAV
+244 QMKECYAV

-260 FAASFL
+260 FAALFR
-266 SINDFSSKKTKIQAH
+266 SIKDFSGRKIKMRRLYVVPMKCEGRKDNSIAVTTGFDREYENCIAKLEE
-281 QDAELLDSTLETA
+281 DARFERNTSSFTFPFRTCREGEIYHVALGTVMELYNIHYIKE
-294 MVGPEGHQAP
+294 
-304 NMTES
+304 
-309 VSMGKDGKMH
+309 
-319 ITLTNESVSED
+319 
-330 YPIDVILDSGKAAAV
+330 KAD
-345 EGMIL
+345 EGMPVVIYCYRHQVPYYRAVFGDDIL
-350 TGEMHEHNTF
+350 YDF
-360 DNPEQVKCTSF
+360 
-371 DDVKLADDGLKLT
+371 AD
-384 LPKCSVLHLTVTV
+384 
-397 K
+397 

>member
-28 IFAETMNMGSH
+28 IFSETMNAGSH

-49 VRESSAEVDI
+49 VKESSAEVDI

-92 WLESIPKS
+92 WLERIPKS

-147 DSQKPALSAIIANAV
+147 DSQKPALSAVIANAM

-170 TVYYNAIEVKG
+170 TVYYNAIEVKR

-204 YSKNDFNI
+204 YSKNDFSI
-212 YMIPQGGMRWKTE
+212 YVIPQGGMRWKTE
-225 IAKKEM
+225 IAKKEWR
-231 YLFSTYRSKIRMN
+231 LFYDYRSKIRMH
-244 QMKDCCAV
+244 QMKECYAV

-260 FAASFL
+260 FAALFR
-266 SINDFSSKKTKIQAH
+266 SIKDFSGRKIKMRRLYVVPMKCEGRKDNSIAVTTGFDRECENCIAKLEE
-281 QDAELLDSTLETA
+281 DARFERNTSSFTFPFRTCREGEIYHVALGTVMELYNIHYIKE
-294 MVGPEGHQAP
+294 
-304 NMTES
+304 
-309 VSMGKDGKMH
+309 
-319 ITLTNESVSED
+319 
-330 YPIDVILDSGKAAAV
+330 KAD
-345 EGMIL
+345 EGMPVVIYCYRHQVPYYRAVFGDDIL
-350 TGEMHEHNTF
+350 YDF
-360 DNPEQVKCTSF
+360 
-371 DDVKLADDGLKLT
+371 AD
-384 LPKCSVLHLTVTV
+384 
-397 K
+397 

>member
-28 IFAETMNMGSH
+28 IFSETMNAGSH

-49 VRESSAEVDI
+49 VKESSAEVDI

-92 WLESIPKS
+92 WLERIPKS

-147 DSQKPALSAIIANAV
+147 DSQKPALTAIIANAV

-170 TVYYNAIEVKG
+170 TVYYNAIEVKR

-188 EDSHSQRFTR
+188 DDSHSQRFTR

-204 YSKNDFNI
+204 YSKNDFSI
-212 YMIPQGGMRWKTE
+212 YMIPQGGMTWKTE
-225 IAKKEM
+225 IAKKEWR
-231 YLFSTYRSKIRMN
+231 LFFDYRRKIRIS
-244 QMKDCCAV
+244 QMKECNAV

-260 FAASFL
+260 FAALFR
-266 SINDFSSKKTKIQAH
+266 SIKDFSGRKIKMRRLYVVPMKCEGRKDNSIAVTTGFDRECENCIAKLEE
-281 QDAELLDSTLETA
+281 DARFERNTSSFTFPFRTCREGEIYHVALGTVMELYNIHYIKE
-294 MVGPEGHQAP
+294 
-304 NMTES
+304 
-309 VSMGKDGKMH
+309 
-319 ITLTNESVSED
+319 
-330 YPIDVILDSGKAAAV
+330 KAD
-345 EGMIL
+345 EGMPIVIYCYRHQVPYYRAVFGDDIL
-350 TGEMHEHNTF
+350 YDF
-360 DNPEQVKCTSF
+360 
-371 DDVKLADDGLKLT
+371 AD
-384 LPKCSVLHLTVTV
+384 
-397 K
+397 